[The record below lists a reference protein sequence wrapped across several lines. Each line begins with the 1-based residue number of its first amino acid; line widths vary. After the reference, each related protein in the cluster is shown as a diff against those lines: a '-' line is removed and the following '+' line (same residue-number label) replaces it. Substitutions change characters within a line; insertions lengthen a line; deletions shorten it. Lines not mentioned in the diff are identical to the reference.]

1 MKASGGGDPGAA
13 SIAAA
18 ARAWLG
24 EAGPGFGVPAT
35 LAAPRLISRPTG
47 EPDGWFVPLRSSEQ
61 LLGYLRF
68 TADGAR
74 RGLSSFQRQRGDLS
88 SCPLAA
94 DWLDAQR
101 IVGLAR
107 TQGAADAAAAT
118 ASAPVLSYDG
128 SPERL
133 AWRVEFTAPNGRR
146 FSVCVAGTSAWRCA
160 GPG

>member
-1 MKASGGGDPGAA
+1 MNAPRGGDPDAA

-18 ARAWLG
+18 SRAWLSESG
-24 EAGPGFGVPAT
+24 ASFGAPAT
-35 LAAPRLISRPTG
+35 LAAPRVIGSPAG
-47 EPDGWFVPLRSSEQ
+47 EPDGWFVPLLAGER

-68 TADGAR
+68 TVDGAR
-74 RGLSSFQRQRGDLS
+74 RGLSTFQRQRGDLS

-94 DWLDAQR
+94 DWLDAGR
-101 IVGLAR
+101 IGAR
-107 TQGAADAAAAT
+107 ARAQATPDAV
-118 ASAPVLSYDG
+118 ASAPLLTFDG

-133 AWRVEFTAPNGRR
+133 AWRVDFTAANGQR

>member
-1 MKASGGGDPGAA
+1 MNASRDSDPGAA

-24 EAGPGFGVPAT
+24 EAGASFGAPAT
-35 LAAPRLISRPTG
+35 LAAPKAISGPAG
-47 EPDGWFVPLRSSEQ
+47 EPQGWLVPLLAGDR

-68 TADGAR
+68 TSSGSR

-94 DWLDAQR
+94 DWLDPDR
-101 IVGLAR
+101 IGARAR
-107 TQGAADAAAAT
+107 TQAGPDAT
-118 ASAPVLSYDG
+118 AASPVLSYDG

-133 AWRVEFTAPNGRR
+133 AWRVDFTGPRGQR